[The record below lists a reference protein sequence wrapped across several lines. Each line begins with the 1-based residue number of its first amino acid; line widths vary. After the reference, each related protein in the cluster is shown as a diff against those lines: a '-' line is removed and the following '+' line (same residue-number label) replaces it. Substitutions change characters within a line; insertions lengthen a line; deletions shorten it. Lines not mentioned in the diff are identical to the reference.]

1 MLSCLHAYDKHIK
14 TVNHINILQRLLI
27 EREKL
32 IKCHSCITTFIFT
45 EYHEN
50 MFAILHVFMYVY
62 KIFILYLRHLC
73 SNTLTHTKH
82 KLEFIHENMFVKKHV
97 SM

>member
-1 MLSCLHAYDKHIK
+1 
-14 TVNHINILQRLLI
+14 
-27 EREKL
+27 
-32 IKCHSCITTFIFT
+32 
-45 EYHEN
+45 
-50 MFAILHVFMYVY
+50 MFALQQVFMYVY
-62 KIFILYLRHLC
+62 KTFILCLRHLY

>member
-1 MLSCLHAYDKHIK
+1 M
-14 TVNHINILQRLLI
+14 
-27 EREKL
+27 
-32 IKCHSCITTFIFT
+32 FT

-50 MFAILHVFMYVY
+50 MFAIQHVFMYIY
-62 KIFILYLRHLC
+62 KTFILYLRHLY

-82 KLEFIHENMFVKKHV
+82 KLELIHENMFVKKHV